1 MELSDTTFNEY
12 VENYL
17 IYLAVE
23 KNLSKKTIN
32 AYLSDLN
39 GFRKWCSEN
48 SFHSITKKELFTY
61 FEELT
66 SAKLLKDSTIKRK
79 YISFKALFQYFVHK
93 QWITSSPLID
103 FGKNFKKAK
112 RIPKTLS
119 IQDVQK
125 LLQSPKEDYKELK
138 SDYRRRICMR
148 NNAIIELL
156 FSTGI
161 RIGELVNINIAD
173 LDFTQQTLLIFGKG
187 RKERMLYLSSL
198 EVIDVIKEWL
208 DARSQLKPSCDALFI
223 NKYGNRL
230 TIFSIEDIYYK
241 YRDTSKINEKSTPH
255 YLRHTFATHLLDN
268 GADLRAVQEILG
280 HSNVSTTEIY
290 TEVSVQRKKMFCLS
304 IIHVIN

>member
-1 MELSDTTFNEY
+1 M
-12 VENYL
+12 
-17 IYLAVE
+17 
-23 KNLSKKTIN
+23 
-32 AYLSDLN
+32 
-39 GFRKWCSEN
+39 
-48 SFHSITKKELFTY
+48 
-61 FEELT
+61 
-66 SAKLLKDSTIKRK
+66 
-79 YISFKALFQYFVHK
+79 
-93 QWITSSPLID
+93 
-103 FGKNFKKAK
+103 
-112 RIPKTLS
+112 S

-290 TEVSVQRKKMFCLS
+290 TEVSVQRKKDVLS
-304 IIHVIN
+304 KYNPRNQLNF